1 MHIVLKDGAVLPY
14 NMLVSAVLRSD
25 SVPIPLSMEFQVLL
39 NTEIEPQ
46 LKEGEL
52 VLIGENYIEMKII
65 KANIQRTGIVRDG
78 KRVVIGAFIA
88 ILNGCE
94 QLIRPLDK
102 AIAIENTSIGAALKA
117 SGTKLSIAED
127 VPLMRYFCPFGQT
140 PTYEIAR
147 KCAEE
152 AAVINSDNNGKII
165 VRRLSTLMQN
175 VEPKIKLDATAVS
188 WKNNSTGLLHEVPNY
203 ITINKD
209 GTTVEGEISA
219 GKIASYYPNLDSRR
233 LKNLST
239 ALVCKGT
246 IQRGLSTDLMAGDVI
261 EVDSTLYYILTA
273 AHRVD
278 TGALGGAKVTA
289 TKLWI
294 AQVEKL

>member
-1 MHIVLKDGAVLPY
+1 MHIVLKDGVVLPF
-14 NMLVSAVLRSD
+14 NVLVSAVLRSD
-25 SVPIPLSMEFQVLL
+25 SVPIPLSLEFQVLL

-46 LKEGEL
+46 LAEGEI
-52 VLIGENYIEMKII
+52 VSIGENYIEMKII

-94 QLIRPLDK
+94 QLIKPLAK
-102 AIAIENTSIGAALKA
+102 AIAIENTSIGTALKA
-117 SGTKLSIAED
+117 SGTKLAIAED

-152 AAVINSDNNGKII
+152 AAVINSDNNGKIV
-165 VRRLSTLMQN
+165 VRRLSTLMQSA
-175 VEPKIKLDATAVS
+175 EPKLKLDATSVS
-188 WKNNSTGLLHEVPNY
+188 WKNNSTGLLHELPSY

-209 GTTVEGEISA
+209 GKTVEGEIEA
-219 GKIASYYPNLDSRR
+219 GKVASYYPNLDGRR

-246 IQRGLSTDLMAGDVI
+246 IQRALSTEIMAGDLI
-261 EVDSTLYYILTA
+261 EVDSTRYYVLTA